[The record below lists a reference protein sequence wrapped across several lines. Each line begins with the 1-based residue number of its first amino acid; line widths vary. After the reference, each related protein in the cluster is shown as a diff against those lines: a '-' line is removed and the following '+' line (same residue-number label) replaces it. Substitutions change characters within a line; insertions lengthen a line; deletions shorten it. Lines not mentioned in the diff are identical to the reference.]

1 MTIITFVTPW
11 YGPDA
16 PGGAEAETRR
26 LVGQL
31 RRAGVAVEVLTTTT
45 RDLNVYVHGPWS
57 QMRLRNDNGDW
68 SDWQPFANSFTWTI
82 ADGRGEHYVAAE
94 LRSGGTTR

>member
-26 LVGQL
+26 LVGRL
-31 RRAGVAVEVLTTTT
+31 RRAGAAVEVLTTTT
-45 RDLNVYVHGPWS
+45 RDLYA
-57 QMRLRNDNGDW
+57 DW
-68 SDWQPFANSFTWTI
+68 
-82 ADGRGEHYVAAE
+82 GRGTYPAGATEIDGVVVRRFPVQKRDRVAFDAVNAR
-94 LRSGGTTR
+94 LMRGARVSAA